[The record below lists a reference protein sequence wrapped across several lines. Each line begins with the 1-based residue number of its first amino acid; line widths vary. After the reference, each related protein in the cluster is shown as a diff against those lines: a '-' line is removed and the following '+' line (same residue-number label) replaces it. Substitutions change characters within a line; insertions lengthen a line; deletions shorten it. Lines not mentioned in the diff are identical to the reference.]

1 MLRGHVPFSKI
12 GRYSIVLSS
21 NMEKLLKSSFFSKNK
36 TRALALLDVVLEVLP
51 VDLAMVK
58 VFDFSNIEEKKLN
71 KFEPH
76 KIS

>member
-51 VDLAMVK
+51 VDLVMVK